1 MKTNHSEVQRLQA
14 AVQELSVLNDIAVA
28 VSSARELNDVVELII
43 QKCIKHLKVEQGAVL
58 LLDQEKPDSPFRTMV
73 REMDSKI
80 DVVPYHFGLQL
91 SGWMLKNQKPLL
103 INDLQNDQRFR
114 MAPGEDFPVQSLLSV
129 PLRLKGRM
137 MGLLNVFNKQ
147 SEQGF
152 TSEDQRLLSII
163 AAQSAQIIENARLYE
178 EEQMLFHMEEELKV
192 AYEIQM
198 NLLPK
203 EAPHIAGYD
212 IVGKS
217 IPAKEVGGD
226 YYDFI
231 SVNGHKLAICLGDVS
246 GKGMPAALLMAN
258 LQATLRG
265 QTLSTSSCKDCLRRS
280 NKLLF
285 QSTDVQKFATLFYGI
300 LDTRK
305 NELCYTSA
313 GHDHPFLFSGEA
325 GPRRLGTGGIVLGFM
340 KDVTYEEEVVPFH
353 PGDVLVIYSDGV
365 TEAMDAKEEEFGE
378 KRLETLVRDNLVL
391 SSGELMEKIISAVQS
406 FAGDTPQYDD
416 ITLVVVK
423 RQKMIHSNKKVP
435 RTSQVRGT

>member
-1 MKTNHSEVQRLQA
+1 MFDSSEVQRLQS
-14 AVQELSVLNDIAVA
+14 AVQELSVLNDIATA
-28 VSSARELNDVVELII
+28 VSSARELNEVVDLII
-43 QKCIKHLKVEQGAVL
+43 QKCIKHLKVEQVAVL
-58 LLDQEKPDSPFRTMV
+58 LLDQETPDSPFRTMV

-103 INDLQNDQRFR
+103 INDFQNDQRFR
-114 MAPGEDFPVQSLLSV
+114 LTPKEDFSIHSLLSV

-137 MGLLNVFNKQ
+137 MGLLNVFNKL

-152 TSEDQRLLSII
+152 TPEDQRLLSII

-178 EEQMLFHMEEELKV
+178 EEKMLLRIEEELRV

-203 EAPHIAGYD
+203 EDPHIAGYD

-231 SVNGHKLAICLGDVS
+231 SVNSHKLAICLGDVS

-265 QTLSTSSCKDCLRRS
+265 QTLSISSCKDCLRRS

-305 NELCYTSA
+305 NEICYTSA
-313 GHDHPFLFSGEA
+313 GHDHPFLFS
-325 GPRRLGTGGIVLGFM
+325 
-340 KDVTYEEEVVPFH
+340 
-353 PGDVLVIYSDGV
+353 
-365 TEAMDAKEEEFGE
+365 
-378 KRLETLVRDNLVL
+378 
-391 SSGELMEKIISAVQS
+391 
-406 FAGDTPQYDD
+406 
-416 ITLVVVK
+416 
-423 RQKMIHSNKKVP
+423 
-435 RTSQVRGT
+435 